1 MAKKNLWQYGTSPNP
16 KTWAETS
23 DILKSLQSK
32 PKKSSGLYDRLVAIE
47 SLLKEKKS

>member
-1 MAKKNLWQYGTSPNP
+1 MAKKPTWTYGKSPNP
-16 KTWAETS
+16 KSWAETS

-47 SLLKEKKS
+47 SMLKEKK

>member
-1 MAKKNLWQYGTSPNP
+1 MAKKQTWQYGKSPNP

-32 PKKSSGLYDRLVAIE
+32 PKKSSGIYERLLAIE
-47 SLLKEKKS
+47 GMLKEKK